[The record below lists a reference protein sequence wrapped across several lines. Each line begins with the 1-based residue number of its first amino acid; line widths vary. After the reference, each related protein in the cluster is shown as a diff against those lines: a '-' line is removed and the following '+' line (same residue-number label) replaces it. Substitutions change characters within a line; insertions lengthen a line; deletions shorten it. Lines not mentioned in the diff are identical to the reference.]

1 MKLGKLTWIAGS
13 FIAMTALV
21 AGCSDDS
28 ARQASSPLDDQEV
41 GALFGTGTNVCIE
54 NKSSKSIPIT
64 IRRADTSDGSN
75 PLLPGGLFCAE
86 GTFTGGQDIVLKLDL
101 GAGNRAMWINAT
113 NQSLISPRFYLTQ
126 ETSSGGRRNCIYQG
140 FSEQE
145 EVTTTDAILEYRV
158 ERLTDTNWKEFLVTV
173 KDSPRSQVAN
183 VQAACDMV

>member
-1 MKLGKLTWIAGS
+1 MKLGKLSWIAGS

-75 PLLPGGLFCAE
+75 PLQPGGLFCAE

-126 ETSSGGRRNCIYQG
+126 ETSSGGRNCIYQG